1 MWLLSAFSF
10 ATLAIG
16 SLPATA
22 DGLVERDLVAELRQT
37 GSDQPLFGAEQR
49 TLGIEPGKIAVHP
62 LLVAYLRQLE
72 VGLTRLHQ
80 LLLGLQLLL
89 IVSLG
94 AERIR
99 HFLEGGLDALLV
111 ARHRLLGAHLG
122 YVQIRDALATV
133 KDRQIDLRHEGPGTG
148 ATVKQPAQL
157 VAGGARRRGQRDGR
171 EEGRTGGADIGIG
184 RFQAVLGRQDV
195 RALLQQAGGGTHRDG
210 RQLHLGQGRRLGH
223 QCGNTSPEQQRQA
236 IAILLHLSLVLGQAH
251 LGALQR
257 GTALGQLHLGGGPQP
272 VFVLSQAI
280 ALLLGGQ
287 GRLAQRQQLLI
298 RQQGEIGVGHRGHQ
312 GDLGA
317 ALGLDLRQIGL
328 QRLIFEALDPA
339 EQVQLVGGDADVGAV
354 LAADGALPRA
364 AEIVRSLLARAR
376 AIGRQGRQLGRP
388 LDPVSGLVGLHVE
401 GRDTQIPVVLEG
413 RGDQLLQGGI
423 EELLAP
429 GGDGRLPRLVA
440 LPGGALWQL
449 GALVIG
455 GHGTAP
461 QQQSHAQ
468 GDQGLSHV

>member
-1 MWLLSAFSF
+1 MCLLLTLAL
-10 ATLAIG
+10 ATLGIG
-16 SLPATA
+16 GLPAAA

-37 GSDQPLFGAEQR
+37 GTDQPLFGTEQR
-49 TLGIEPGKIAVHP
+49 ALGIESGEITVHP
-62 LLVAYLRQLE
+62 FLVAHLRQLE
-72 VGLTRLHQ
+72 VGLVRLHQ
-80 LLLGLQLLL
+80 CLLRLQLLL
-89 IVSLG
+89 VVNLG
-94 AERIR
+94 AERIC
-99 HFLEGGLDALLV
+99 HFLERGLDALLV
-111 ARHRLLGAHLG
+111 ARHRLPGAHLG
-122 YVQIRDALATV
+122 HVQIRDALAAV
-133 KDRQIDLRHEGPGTG
+133 KNRQIDLRHEGPGTG
-148 ATVKQPAQL
+148 AAVKQPAQL

-184 RFQAVLGRQDV
+184 RLQAVLGRQDV
-195 RALLQQAGGGTHRDG
+195 RALLQQAGWGAHRDG

-223 QCGNTSPEQQRQA
+223 QRGDAGPEQQRQA
-236 IAILLHLSLVLGQAH
+236 VAILLHLPLILGQAH
-251 LGALQR
+251 FGTFQR
-257 GTALGQLHLGGGPQP
+257 GTALGQLHFGGGPQP
-272 VFVLSQAI
+272 VLVLGQAI

-287 GRLAQRQQLLI
+287 GRLAQREQLLI
-298 RQQGEIGVGHRGHQ
+298 RQQVEIGVGHRGDQ
-312 GDLGA
+312 RDLGA
-317 ALGLDLRQIGL
+317 ALGLHLRQIVF

-364 AEIVRSLLARAR
+364 AEIVRSLLAGTR

-401 GRDTQIPVVLEG
+401 GRDAQIPVVLKS

-429 GGDGRLPRLVA
+429 GGNGRLPCLVA
-440 LPGGALWQL
+440 LPSGALRQL
-449 GALVIG
+449 GSLVIG

-461 QQQSHAQ
+461 QQQRHAQ